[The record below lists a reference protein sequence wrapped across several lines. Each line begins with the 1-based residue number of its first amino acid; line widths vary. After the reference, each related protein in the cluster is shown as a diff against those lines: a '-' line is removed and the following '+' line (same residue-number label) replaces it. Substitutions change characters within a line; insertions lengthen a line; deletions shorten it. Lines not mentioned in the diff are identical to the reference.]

1 MTMTLVF
8 PQQLLSATLDRLRAE
23 QNLETCAIFL
33 TRAARTSHG
42 LRWLVFEEI
51 FIDAKQYSHR
61 SAERI
66 TINPELV
73 FKAAA
78 RARNEAATVVFAHS
92 HPEADIPIFSATDD
106 EGELRLT
113 SFFSDFLPGLP
124 ILSLL
129 VALGGIR
136 ARVMGSDEEVLIE
149 SVGTSLGFSADQS
162 SARFEPHNRQIL
174 AFGEEGQKIIRSLR
188 IGIVG
193 LGGTGSIVAHE
204 LAHLGAFDVTLID
217 PDLVETSNLNRL
229 LGATPDDVGMAKVE
243 VAKRSILAISRG
255 AQVRALNADVM
266 DEATARTLLACSIV
280 FCCTDSHGSR
290 AILNQICYQYFI
302 PVIDIGVSLTAKSG
316 ILTHINGRIQLL
328 APGLGC
334 LTCGEFL
341 NPDQVRRDLMSENE
355 KLNDPYFDSSEGQ
368 PQPAVIS
375 INGIVSSLALTMF
388 LGVVTE
394 IPIDYRYQLYDGLS
408 GRLRSIEHQPR
419 PGCVTCSPDG
429 AYARGDTW
437 ELPTRKAP

>member
-1 MTMTLVF
+1 
-8 PQQLLSATLDRLRAE
+8 
-23 QNLETCAIFL
+23 
-33 TRAARTSHG
+33 
-42 LRWLVFEEI
+42 
-51 FIDAKQYSHR
+51 
-61 SAERI
+61 
-66 TINPELV
+66 LV

-78 RARNEAATVVFAHS
+78 RARKEAATVVFVHS
-92 HPEADIPIFSATDD
+92 HPAADSPMFSVTDD
-106 EGELRLT
+106 EGELPLIR
-113 SFFSDFLPGLP
+113 FFSDFLPGLP

-136 ARVMGSDEEVLIE
+136 ARVMGSNQEVFIE
-149 SVGTSLGFSADQS
+149 NVGTSLGFSADQS
-162 SARFEPHNRQIL
+162 SAHFERHDRQIL
-174 AFGEEGQKIIRSLR
+174 AFGEEGQKRIRSLR
-188 IGIVG
+188 IGVVG

-204 LAHLGAFDVTLID
+204 LAHLGAHDVTLID

-229 LGATPDDVGMAKVE
+229 LGATPDDVGQAKVA

-255 AQVRALNADVM
+255 AQVRALDADVTS
-266 DEATARTLLACSIV
+266 EAAARALLDCSII

-302 PVIDIGVSLTAKSG
+302 PVIDIGVSLTAKNG
-316 ILTHINGRIQLL
+316 LLTHINGRVQLL
-328 APGLGC
+328 TPGLGC

-355 KLNDPYFDSSEGQ
+355 RLNDPYFDSSEGQ
-368 PQPAVIS
+368 AQPAVIS
-375 INGIVSSLALTMF
+375 INGTVSSLALTMF
-388 LGVVTE
+388 LGVVTA
-394 IPIDYRYQLYDGLS
+394 IPVDYRYQLYDGLS

-419 PGCVTCSPDG
+419 PGCITCSPDG

>member
-302 PVIDIGVSLTAKSG
+302 PVIDIGVSL
-316 ILTHINGRIQLL
+316 
-328 APGLGC
+328 
-334 LTCGEFL
+334 
-341 NPDQVRRDLMSENE
+341 RRDLMSENE

>member
-1 MTMTLVF
+1 
-8 PQQLLSATLDRLRAE
+8 
-23 QNLETCAIFL
+23 
-33 TRAARTSHG
+33 
-42 LRWLVFEEI
+42 
-51 FIDAKQYSHR
+51 
-61 SAERI
+61 
-66 TINPELV
+66 
-73 FKAAA
+73 
-78 RARNEAATVVFAHS
+78 
-92 HPEADIPIFSATDD
+92 
-106 EGELRLT
+106 
-113 SFFSDFLPGLP
+113 
-124 ILSLL
+124 
-129 VALGGIR
+129 
-136 ARVMGSDEEVLIE
+136 
-149 SVGTSLGFSADQS
+149 
-162 SARFEPHNRQIL
+162 
-174 AFGEEGQKIIRSLR
+174 
-188 IGIVG
+188 
-193 LGGTGSIVAHE
+193 
-204 LAHLGAFDVTLID
+204 
-217 PDLVETSNLNRL
+217 
-229 LGATPDDVGMAKVE
+229 